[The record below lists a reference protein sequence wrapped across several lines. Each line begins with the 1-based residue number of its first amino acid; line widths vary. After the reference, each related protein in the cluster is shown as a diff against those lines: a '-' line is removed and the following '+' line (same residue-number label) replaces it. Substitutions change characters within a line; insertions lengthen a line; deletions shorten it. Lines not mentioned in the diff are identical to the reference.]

1 MMDDDTHAL
10 LLSLYLHPT
19 RKGFPT
25 HPQRVA
31 GRKST
36 MCRDYLEMGIWLSG
50 DVVTD
55 ARFQGKGCVI
65 CEVAAS
71 LTTDMLVGQNIA
83 ALCDIEPGDILAL
96 LEMPLAPAKQECAL
110 LSWRIVRLLVAG
122 ELLQRL

>member
-10 LLSLYLHPT
+10 LLSLSLHPT
-19 RKGFPT
+19 RRGFPT

-36 MCRDYLEMGIWLSG
+36 TCRDYLEMGIWLSE

-71 LTTDMLVGQNIA
+71 LTIEMLIGKSIA
-83 ALCDIEPGDILAL
+83 DLCDIEPSEILAL
-96 LEMPLAPAKQECAL
+96 LEVPLAPAK
-110 LSWRIVRLLVAG
+110 
-122 ELLQRL
+122 